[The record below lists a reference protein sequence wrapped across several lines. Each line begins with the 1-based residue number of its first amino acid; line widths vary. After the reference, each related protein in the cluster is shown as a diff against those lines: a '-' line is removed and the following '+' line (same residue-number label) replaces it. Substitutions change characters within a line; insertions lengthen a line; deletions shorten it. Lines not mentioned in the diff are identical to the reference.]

1 MLMRLSKRQWWICLH
16 REGIVGL
23 VETELINSMLIFK
36 KSGLVFSSLCTF
48 YTVHIYIASSRSGLV
63 VVHYTVSSYSPY
75 HQISLPN
82 AHHTVASVMQTVV
95 RLGWVGSHQ
104 VQPTSHF
111 ILSEQNFKTLSICSI
126 VLVTAS
132 VTFVCLSLLC
142 VYFPLRS
149 WLQLFA
155 M

>member
-1 MLMRLSKRQWWICLH
+1 
-16 REGIVGL
+16 
-23 VETELINSMLIFK
+23 MLICNVV
-36 KSGLVFSSLCTF
+36 SSSLCTF

-75 HQISLPN
+75 HHISLPN

-104 VQPTSHF
+104 VQPESHF
-111 ILSEQNFKTLSICSI
+111 ILSEQNVKTLSITSI
-126 VLVTAS
+126 VVVVVVTM
-132 VTFVCLSLLC
+132 TFVCPSLRC